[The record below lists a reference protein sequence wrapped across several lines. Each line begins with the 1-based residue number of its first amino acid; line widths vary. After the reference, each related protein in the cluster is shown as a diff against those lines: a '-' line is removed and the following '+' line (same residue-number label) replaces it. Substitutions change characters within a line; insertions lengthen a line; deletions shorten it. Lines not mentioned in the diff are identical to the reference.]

1 MKPDKYQKKAIN
13 TKTKNLLI
21 LAGAGSGKT
30 FTIIE
35 KIKSLI
41 KEGIKAKE
49 ILCISFTK
57 ESSLSLQYKLKKE
70 NINIKVRTF
79 HSLGYEIINKYKK
92 VNITNQNTLG
102 NIIERELKKEKH
114 LKEIVN
120 LNFITIGKEDKVII
134 KIQNNIIINT
144 KYKEKMIKTIKT
156 FINLYKSNNMNQKD
170 YINFRKINEKENIY
184 NQKQR
189 HKYFLNLT
197 ERIIK
202 KYKNTLKKNKEID
215 YNDMINLATIIIKN
229 KKHISNYKYIIIDEY
244 QDISIN
250 KIEMIKEIHKQTN
263 AKIIAVGDDYQSI
276 YSFTGSNID
285 IITNFK
291 KYFKKN
297 KKIKL
302 KQTYRNSKELIKI
315 TKKFISK
322 NPYQIKKNLK
332 SKKRNK
338 YPIIIY
344 YYKNDIKE
352 IWKEIVKL
360 TNKEETLILGRN
372 NKDKN
377 KIPYLKD
384 NMKYLTIHKS
394 KGLETTNTIII
405 NLEDKYDSLPNKIED
420 NEYLKYVKSKEDNF
434 EFSEERRLFYVA
446 LTRCKNNNIL
456 LVKKDNPSIFVKE
469 LLKRNK
475 KNIKIIDNT

>member
-35 KIKSLI
+35 KIKNLI

-57 ESSLSLQYKLKKE
+57 ESSLSLQNKLKKE

-92 VNITNQNTLG
+92 VNLTNQNTLG

-250 KIEMIKEIHKQTN
+250 KIEMIKEIQKQTN

-297 KKIKL
+297 KK
-302 KQTYRNSKELIKI
+302 
-315 TKKFISK
+315 
-322 NPYQIKKNLK
+322 
-332 SKKRNK
+332 
-338 YPIIIY
+338 
-344 YYKNDIKE
+344 
-352 IWKEIVKL
+352 
-360 TNKEETLILGRN
+360 
-372 NKDKN
+372 
-377 KIPYLKD
+377 
-384 NMKYLTIHKS
+384 
-394 KGLETTNTIII
+394 
-405 NLEDKYDSLPNKIED
+405 
-420 NEYLKYVKSKEDNF
+420 
-434 EFSEERRLFYVA
+434 
-446 LTRCKNNNIL
+446 
-456 LVKKDNPSIFVKE
+456 
-469 LLKRNK
+469 
-475 KNIKIIDNT
+475 